1 MKLYRES
8 ILDWCQICE
17 SQIQCCCPSS
27 QQIQN
32 HNNQKKKKS
41 KTAFQKSWSIPIVLN
56 KLWRWSWN
64 SITNCH
70 RKQFWQKILTMYS
83 LVDIHNSSPS
93 LSDDVIMSLGTH
105 ESRSASIIPR
115 GSSWATWWPRI
126 YRRQGVDPQTWEPY
140 AKPPTRK
147 RYRRGRKK
155 RRESAPR
162 AQEDW
167 HDVGCVEDEMK
178 CRVQRGMGYKSWKT
192 GKSVK
197 WEKEG
202 QIKGRRKRQSHK
214 TGSLILVCWAV
225 EDRKHFSPTCWNPV
239 ATGVSSKFTQLM
251 PSGSRF
257 ALWCPITWKQGN
269 SSHKTWGVHQ
279 ADPMT
284 VKLSPSFQCHK
295 YKMRKF
301 GILNQMGVSA
311 RGRPISQFYRLI
323 GTNSCF
329 MELSLSG
336 K

>member
-1 MKLYRES
+1 
-8 ILDWCQICE
+8 
-17 SQIQCCCPSS
+17 
-27 QQIQN
+27 
-32 HNNQKKKKS
+32 
-41 KTAFQKSWSIPIVLN
+41 
-56 KLWRWSWN
+56 
-64 SITNCH
+64 
-70 RKQFWQKILTMYS
+70 MYS

-93 LSDDVIMSLGTH
+93 LSDDVIMSLGTQ

-126 YRRQGVDPQTWEPY
+126 YRRQGVAPQTWEPY

-155 RRESAPR
+155 RRESAAR

-192 GKSVK
+192 GESVK
-197 WEKEG
+197 WEKEW

-257 ALWCPITWKQGN
+257 ALWCPITWSFILTVTKQKRFYN
-269 SSHKTWGVHQ
+269 SRLDIGFHSRHVSIIGVMNWESLIFWHIKGHC
-279 ADPMT
+279 T
-284 VKLSPSFQCHK
+284 IK
-295 YKMRKF
+295 YS
-301 GILNQMGVSA
+301 VS
-311 RGRPISQFYRLI
+311 
-323 GTNSCF
+323 
-329 MELSLSG
+329 
-336 K
+336 